1 MNEIFS
7 FIYFRLLKGYKIT
20 LNIKVGILPNYFKL
34 IDKTILLSL
43 NYQPFKIKHTGG
55 IPEKL

>member
-1 MNEIFS
+1 
-7 FIYFRLLKGYKIT
+7 
-20 LNIKVGILPNYFKL
+20 VGILPNYFKL

-55 IPEKL
+55 IPEKYKINNE